1 MCGTRRKRPAGSHNP
16 GDTKGAIIVGK
27 EQATN
32 LYDLTGQESG
42 IVIYEN
48 KAVIVCNW
56 ANICPS
62 HGLPIAGPIG
72 GLLICWP
79 DEVKYINHYAVD
91 DVRDALPGS
100 IIEVGEE
107 DGQKLIETEG
117 MDIVSDYNGD
127 ICALWGY
134 DLGLDSDINRDEAGN
149 LQPTPGTVYELEGDV
164 IVIAPDGWC

>member
-1 MCGTRRKRPAGSHNP
+1 ME
-16 GDTKGAIIVGK
+16 K

-42 IVIYEN
+42 IVVYQG

-56 ANICPS
+56 ANVCPD

-72 GLLICWP
+72 GILMCWP
-79 DEVKYINHYAVD
+79 DPIKYIDHHSVD
-91 DVRDALPGS
+91 DVRDALPGY
-100 IIEVGEE
+100 IVEVDKE
-107 DGQKLIETEG
+107 DGQKIIEAEG
-117 MDIVSDYNGD
+117 MDLVADEYGD

-134 DLGLDSDINRDEAGN
+134 DLGLDTEIYRNEDGSIR
-149 LQPTPGTVYELEGDV
+149 PTPGTVYELEGDV